1 MALKGKWLVES
12 MIVGIGTDIIE
23 VERIRK
29 ACERPRFLSRVFTE
43 RELAFFQSRK
53 ENYQVL
59 AGNFAAKEA
68 VVKAMG
74 TGFRGF
80 AWKDVEILR
89 DELGKPHVVLH
100 RQALKTVRAMDGKR
114 IHVSISHTQCYAV
127 AQAILEG

>member
-1 MALKGKWLVES
+1 

-23 VERIRK
+23 VERIQK
-29 ACERPRFLSRVFTE
+29 ACRSPRFLSRVFTE
-43 RELAFFQSRK
+43 REQALFQSRK

-100 RQALKTVRAMDGKR
+100 RQALKTVSAMEGKR
-114 IHVSISHTQCYAV
+114 IHISISHTRCYAV

>member
-1 MALKGKWLVES
+1 MAEG
-12 MIVGIGTDIIE
+12 MIVGIGTDIVE

-29 ACERPRFLSRVFTE
+29 ACRRPRFLSRVFTE
-43 RELAFFQSRK
+43 RELALFQSRK

-59 AGNFAAKEA
+59 AGTFAAKEA

-100 RQALKTVRAMDGKR
+100 RQALETVRAMEGRK
-114 IHVSISHTQCYAV
+114 IHISISHTRCYAV